1 MAKFEG
7 DRETHR
13 VYELSL
19 PQGHGMIDQ
28 KHGKG
33 NLSPIRGQV
42 PVIEHG
48 TIPGAAGAGG
58 PGVAGSEYGAGA
70 SGNA

>member
-1 MAKFEG
+1 MAKFEAIWSLI
-7 DRETHR
+7 E
-13 VYELSL
+13 VYELHR

-33 NLSPIRGQV
+33 NLSPIRGSV
-42 PVIEHG
+42 PQIDMVQ
-48 TIPGAAGAGG
+48 AQRNGAGSPGMADGMYGSG
-58 PGVAGSEYGAGA
+58 P

>member
-7 DRETHR
+7 SMVHHQ
-13 VYELSL
+13 VYELHR
-19 PQGHGMIDQ
+19 PEGHGMIDQ

-33 NLSPIRGQV
+33 NLSPIRGSV
-42 PVIEHG
+42 PMIDHG
-48 TIPGAAGAGG
+48 TEASATAAGS
-58 PGVAGSEYGAGA
+58 PGVAGSEYGSGP

>member
-1 MAKFEG
+1 MAKFEQS
-7 DRETHR
+7 RMSHE
-13 VYELSL
+13 VYELHR

-33 NLSPIRGQV
+33 NLSPIRGSV
-42 PVIEHG
+42 PEIEHG
-48 TIPGAAGAGG
+48 TVPGATAAGG

>member
-1 MAKFEG
+1 MAKFEQS
-7 DRETHR
+7 RMSHE
-13 VYELSL
+13 VYELQR

-33 NLSPIRGQV
+33 NLSPIRGSVPQV
-42 PVIEHG
+42 DHG
-48 TIPGAAGAGG
+48 TEPSATAAGS
-58 PGVAGSEYGAGA
+58 PGVADGMYGSGP

>member
-7 DRETHR
+7 SMVHHQ
-13 VYELSL
+13 VYELHM
-19 PQGHGMIDQ
+19 PQGHGMMDQ

-33 NLSPIRGQV
+33 NLSPIRGSV
-42 PVIEHG
+42 PQIDHG
-48 TIPGAAGAGG
+48 TEPSATAAGSPGTAG
-58 PGVAGSEYGAGA
+58 PEYGLGP